1 MKNNRS
7 LNLAFVLMTMLGLAA
22 CSSSDSDNN
31 TTPDTPNQQQQ
42 TTVGALLTDLT
53 SEYQSTIT
61 NSFSA
66 GVTRAGANG
75 YTLNEFGIPTDM
87 PESQAIPDGTEEYD
101 YDNNFGGVKKITKK
115 SEFDNFTFGTR
126 YKWVVDD
133 YTTYAGHN
141 EAYTLD
147 KLYIAADVHIKNP
160 NGGPTTIIILPGGSL
175 TVDAQFL
182 NNGGC
187 TVYNYGKFK
196 TTNSN
201 GLYVGS
207 SETFYNA
214 GTIANHSG
222 QPFKVQGSFYTT
234 GNMVNYSG
242 YTFESGCKVNI
253 LGDLRAIT
261 PGTTGKDE
269 DLFDLTMEGNIHVG
283 GKIIAKSLKMNG
295 DGNLICDCAINLT
308 GEINTNSTN
317 NIYANYIKA
326 GSMYQCST
334 AKIYLHNNGYINI
347 SGTYTND
354 NNGNDGAIVLI
365 EDGKAVVHAKK
376 FASNASGFSG
386 GANEVTDVHFFQTPN
401 GGKIYVNSSTW
412 QFNDNAEKSVDYVN
426 FLGNVEA
433 VSQASSDD
441 ATAVTLIEKDDCHPA
456 FKEKTEIP
464 NPIKN
469 LDVISDQ
476 HVHDISATCVQSDG
490 NGNVYLS
497 FHQNGDDQS
506 GCIEWLTTANDQ
518 TTLNQWVRD
527 ENNSIDFN
535 HIALGNGKLYTVGNN
550 KNGGFL
556 GYMKLNNGRI
566 DVNTSTIAGKT
577 YSPLTMVRLAEAQE
591 IYKKGAKASISNAGD
606 GNAVVLVGNQLK
618 VASTYGLEVFN
629 ADDSLTTVG
638 TAETPG
644 KGKHIAIG
652 QNGNVYFSY
661 FNNQNTDTDAALDL
675 RITTVN
681 SDNSL
686 ATPFNAGQVAPNN
699 GKNVICEYDNKI
711 YSAQGTNG
719 LQVYDLSGN
728 KVGEF
733 VLDNTGASGKDL
745 KICAN
750 GVTVDANYVYVAYG
764 SRGLRVLDR
773 STLTQVAKFVCGRSA
788 NYVALANGYIYVA
801 YGRNNIKVF
810 KLVDAK

>member
-7 LNLAFVLMTMLGLAA
+7 LNFAFVLMTMLGLAA

-61 NSFSA
+61 NSFNA

-87 PESQAIPDGTEEYD
+87 P
-101 YDNNFGGVKKITKK
+101 
-115 SEFDNFTFGTR
+115 SEPSVPSDAKELTADAPYADHSGN
-126 YKWVVDD
+126 WVVP
-133 YTTYAGHN
+133 AGKTVDITGDAALN
-141 EAYTLD
+141 LGNMN
-147 KLYIAADVHIKNP
+147 LYIAGKLNLG
-160 NGGPTTIIILPGGSL
+160 NGGHWGAANIYILKGGKLYYDSSDNQML
-175 TVDAQFL
+175 KNV
-182 NNGGC
+182 GC
-187 TVYNYGKFK
+187 TIYNYGTFEK
-196 TTNSN
+196 TSQ
-201 GLYVGS
+201 GLYIANN
-207 SETFYNA
+207 EKLYNA
-214 GTIANHSG
+214 GEIAHHKGKDFN
-222 QPFKVQGSFYTT
+222 VQGTFYTT
-234 GNMVNYSG
+234 GSMGNWASYS
-242 YTFESGCKVNI
+242 FQSGCKVNI
-253 LGDLRAIT
+253 LGSLWASK
-261 PGTTGKDE
+261 PGSDGKTGDGL
-269 DLFDLTMEGNIHVG
+269 DIVTEGDIHVG
-283 GKIIAKSLKMNG
+283 GKVFANSMKMNG
-295 DGNLICDCAINLT
+295 AGNFICDCSIT
-308 GEINTNSTN
+308 VDGEINTNSTN

-347 SGTYTND
+347 LGTYTND

-401 GGKIYVNSSTW
+401 GGKIYVSSNTW
-412 QFNDNAEKSVDYVN
+412 QFNDNAEKAVDYVN

-441 ATAVTLIEKDDCHPA
+441 ATAVTLIEKDDCHSA

-464 NPIKN
+464 NPVKE

-518 TTLNQWVRD
+518 TTLRQWVRD

-591 IYKKGAKASISNAGD
+591 IYKKGAKATISNAGD

-652 QNGNVYFSY
+652 QNGTVYFSY

-733 VLDNTGASGKDL
+733 VLNNTGASGKDL

-773 STLTQVAKFVCGRSA
+773 STLTQVAKYVCGRSA
-788 NYVALANGYIYVA
+788 NYVSLANGYIYVA